1 MQDKNK
7 KTFEEVKKEI
17 IENNYDKAFLI
28 LEDIEENSY
37 GDKNYYTGIIQANKK
52 EYKQAEKSFN
62 KCLEINKN
70 HIGAYLSLSEL
81 YNIQNKHEKAK
92 DILEKAYNI
101 DPNNINVNSYLSGLY
116 MHLNLYE
123 RAIPHLRIINDKDK
137 NQNIQKLLILSL
149 EETFNRKIEEEN
161 YEKAKVYAEE
171 LIQINDE
178 YHGGYK
184 LLGIINHKLGYT
196 KNASEFYIKAFQR
209 LSDDINIA
217 NLLTHSLIEINDY
230 ENAKFTNNKA
240 LQIDPNNRLANDLKK
255 EIDKKFE

>member
-1 MQDKNK
+1 M
-7 KTFEEVKKEI
+7 
-17 IENNYDKAFLI
+17 
-28 LEDIEENSY
+28 
-37 GDKNYYTGIIQANKK
+37 
-52 EYKQAEKSFN
+52 
-62 KCLEINKN
+62 
-70 HIGAYLSLSEL
+70 
-81 YNIQNKHEKAK
+81 QNKHEKAK
-92 DILEKAYNI
+92 DILEMAYSI
-101 DPNNINVNSYLSGLY
+101 DPNNININSYLAGLY

-123 RAIPHLRIINDKDK
+123 KAIPHLRKINDKEK

-149 EETFNRKIEEEN
+149 EEISNRKIEEED
-161 YEKAKVYAEE
+161 YKQAKEYAEE
-171 LIQINDE
+171 LINLNDE

-184 LLGIINHKLGYT
+184 LLGIINHKMGNP

-255 EIDKKFE
+255 EIDKKIDNIN